1 MNVPPCPACGANRT
15 IPGACPGCG
24 AVQGEGHVCP
34 HCRGLTRVEPHPT
47 LRWVC
52 AACKGP
58 KLPLPIAD
66 PVRLEASRVAL
77 RAAKPPAR
85 SPMVFIAGALY
96 ALGTLVALAS
106 TMTIGKALILIGAW
120 VSFGFLLRARG
131 GTVKTSEAALNR
143 AYGLAI
149 RDYAGAGGSGSATA
163 KELAGLLSI
172 DESVAEAE
180 LVAIA
185 AEQPTRIEVDAS
197 GDVRYRV
204 GEAPKSELEE
214 FDERLAEA
222 ERAQSTRKQR
232 AEEP

>member
-77 RAAKPPAR
+77 RAAKPPKR
-85 SPMVFIAGALY
+85 SPMVFLAGALY
-96 ALGTLVALAS
+96 TLGTLLALAS
-106 TMTIGKALILIGAW
+106 SMTPVKALTLIAAW

-131 GTVKTSEAALNR
+131 GATKSAEAALNR
-143 AYGLAI
+143 AYALAI
-149 RDYAGAGGSGSATA
+149 RDYAGTGGSATA
-163 KELAGLLSI
+163 NELAGLLSI
-172 DESVAEAE
+172 DESVAESE
-180 LVAIA
+180 LVALA
-185 AEQPTRIEVDAS
+185 AEHPTRIEVDAS

-204 GEAPKSELEE
+204 GQADDDSSSELED
-214 FDERLAEA
+214 FDARLAEA
-222 ERAQSTRKQR
+222 ERAQERRKR
-232 AEEP
+232 AGDP

>member
-1 MNVPPCPACGANRT
+1 MKVPPCPACGANRT

-77 RAAKPPAR
+77 RAAKPPKR
-85 SPMVFIAGALY
+85 SPMVFLAGALY
-96 ALGTLVALAS
+96 TLGTLLALAS
-106 TMTIGKALILIGAW
+106 SMTPVKALTLIAAW

-131 GTVKTSEAALNR
+131 GASKSAEAALDR

-149 RDYAGAGGSGSATA
+149 RDYAGAGGSATA

-172 DESVAEAE
+172 DESVAERE
-180 LVAIA
+180 LVALA
-185 AEQPTRIEVDAS
+185 AEHPTRIEVDAS

-204 GEAPKSELEE
+204 GEEPKSELEE

-222 ERAQSTRKQR
+222 ERAQSNALARKR
-232 AEEP
+232 AGEP

>member
-1 MNVPPCPACGANRT
+1 MNVPPCPVCGATRT

-34 HCRGLTRVEPHPT
+34 HCRGLTRVEPHPK

-77 RAAKPPAR
+77 RAAKPLPR
-85 SPMVFIAGALY
+85 SPMVYFAGILY
-96 ALGTLVALAS
+96 TFGTLLALMS
-106 TMTIGKALILIGAW
+106 HLTPMKALILVVAW
-120 VSFGFLLRARG
+120 ASFGLLLRMRG
-131 GTVKTSEAALNR
+131 GVAKRNEAELDR
-143 AYGLAI
+143 AYTLAI
-149 RDYAGAGGSGSATA
+149 RDYAGAGGSATA

-172 DESVAEAE
+172 DESKAEAE
-180 LVAIA
+180 LVALA
-185 AEQPTRIEVDAS
+185 AEQPTRIEVDAA

-204 GEAPKSELEE
+204 GEEPKSELEE

-222 ERAQSTRKQR
+222 ERKQR
-232 AEEP
+232 AEAR